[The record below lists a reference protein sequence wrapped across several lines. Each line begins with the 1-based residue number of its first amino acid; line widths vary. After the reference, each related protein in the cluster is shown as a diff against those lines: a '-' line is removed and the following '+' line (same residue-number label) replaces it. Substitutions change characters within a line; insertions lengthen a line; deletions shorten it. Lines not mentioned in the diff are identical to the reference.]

1 MIGAGSFGKVVLG
14 RKNGGLYAV
23 KIIENSGN
31 DEYLSSFQNEQK
43 IHKNVSNQFI
53 ARVYDNF

>member
-1 MIGAGSFGKVVLG
+1 VLG